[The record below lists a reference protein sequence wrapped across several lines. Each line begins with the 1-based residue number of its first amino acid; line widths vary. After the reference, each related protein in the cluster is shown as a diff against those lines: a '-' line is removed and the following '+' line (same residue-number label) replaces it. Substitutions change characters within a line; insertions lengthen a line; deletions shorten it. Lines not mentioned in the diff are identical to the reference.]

1 MQSID
6 WKYRKMLSFAHFGW
20 KLFLLL
26 LCLLLVNL
34 TIGAIFRFVCMY
46 KTALMIREKKWIC
59 AKLDCI
65 IFYEENKI
73 RHKIKNYQ
81 ADVLWLDAAEKHKHT
96 GQQKGKNSLEWE
108 RKRIKKIKA
117 IKFVAFHSDLQG
129 RPYRRKCAHAQNRK
143 LQ

>member
-81 ADVLWLDAAEKHKHT
+81 TDVLWLDAAEKNQAYGT
-96 GQQKGKNSLEWE
+96 AKGKELA
-108 RKRIKKIKA
+108 RMGAKKNK
-117 IKFVAFHSDLQG
+117 KNKSH
-129 RPYRRKCAHAQNRK
+129 
-143 LQ
+143 